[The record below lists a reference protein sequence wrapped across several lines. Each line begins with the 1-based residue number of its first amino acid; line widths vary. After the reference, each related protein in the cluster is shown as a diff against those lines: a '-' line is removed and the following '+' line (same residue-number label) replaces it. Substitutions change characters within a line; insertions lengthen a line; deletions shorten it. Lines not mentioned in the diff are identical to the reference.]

1 MQYRIWRSP
10 YARFGGLNSL
20 CPDDSTDETVTA
32 LHTYTDSELKNI
44 AENGF
49 NAFWVHAVPANIARS
64 DLFPEFGKNAERHMD
79 NMSRLIE
86 RADRFGLKVF
96 LYFQPVRSV
105 AAGNVEF
112 WKNHADCIG
121 QHETATEQV
130 LKANL
135 NQGIEMYCLCTSVPK
150 VKQWVRGA
158 ASQMAEKLPGLGGV
172 ILITGSEYPGHCYS
186 HRTKVNPT
194 EWSPLIECPR
204 CRERQPHEVAAEL
217 VNLVRD
223 GIREHSASME
233 IIAWNWSWTSW
244 LKTPCRPLLELLPHD
259 VTVMACCERGGTMDL
274 AERPNHPVNE
284 YSLIY
289 GGPSEVCT
297 GTLAEAEKLGMR
309 QMTKLQLGATHEL
322 ANVVS
327 LPMMNSIYAKA
338 DWHRKH
344 PDVGYMGC
352 WNCGNFFS
360 ANTYGFNYFLRPARP
375 DGREEAIRAFAGH
388 YFPGCDAWL
397 VAKAWDNFEHAAK
410 YFPYAIPFLYRGVHT
425 CALSYAEI
433 FRAEKLRGTPFGCSY
448 LPLAERGDDLT
459 GSFTMQPHEFTLD
472 ELIGHLGK
480 MAVLWRRGVD
490 FLAEG
495 LEGCDEKHELGNA
508 VICGC
513 IWQSSENIYRAW
525 RLRRNW
531 EDSRRIEL
539 KHIVLSELETVGTA
553 LPWVEKDER
562 QGWHGEA
569 FERFFDPESMR
580 RKALFLE
587 AVLMEL

>member
-20 CPDDSTDETVTA
+20 CPDDSGDETVTA
-32 LHTYTDSELKNI
+32 AGVYTDGELKNI
-44 AENGF
+44 ADNGF
-49 NAFWVHAVPANIARS
+49 NAFWIHAIPANMTRS
-64 DLFPEFGKNAERHMD
+64 DLFPEFGRQAARHME
-79 NMSRLIE
+79 NMNRLIE

-105 AAGNVEF
+105 AAGNREF
-112 WKNHADCIG
+112 WKNHPDCMG
-121 QHETATEQV
+121 QKELATEQI
-130 LKANL
+130 LEENL
-135 NQGIEMYCLCTSVPK
+135 HEPIEMYCLCTSVPK
-150 VKQWVRGA
+150 VQQWVRGA
-158 ASQMAEKLPGLGGV
+158 ASQIAEKLPGLGGV

-186 HRTKVNPT
+186 HRTKSNPS

-204 CRERQPHEVAAEL
+204 CREREPHEVAAEL
-217 VNLVRD
+217 VTLVRD
-223 GIREHSASME
+223 GIREHSSSME
-233 IIAWNWSWTSW
+233 IVAWNWAWTSW
-244 LKTPCRPLLELLPHD
+244 LKSPCRPLLELLPRD
-259 VTVMACCERGGTMDL
+259 VTVMACCERGGFMDL
-274 AERPNHPVNE
+274 AEHPNHPVNE

-297 GTLAEAEKLGMR
+297 GTLEAAGELGMR
-309 QMTKLQLGATHEL
+309 RMTKLQLGTTHEL
-322 ANVVS
+322 ANVVN

-360 ANTYGFNYFLRPARP
+360 ANTCGFHYFLRPDRP
-375 DGREEAIRAFAGH
+375 DNKKEAIRAFAEH
-388 YFPGCDAWL
+388 YFPGCDSGL
-397 VAKAWDNFEHAAK
+397 VARAWDNFEYAAR

-425 CALSYAEI
+425 CALSYPEI
-433 FRAEKLRGTPFGCSY
+433 FRAEKLRGKPFGCSY
-448 LPLAERGDDLT
+448 LPMKERGDDLT
-459 GSFTMQPHEFTLD
+459 GSITMRPHEFMLD

-480 MAVLWRRGVD
+480 MAVLWRQGVG

-495 LEGCDEKHELGNA
+495 LDGCEEKHELGNA

-513 IWQSSENIYRAW
+513 IWQSSENIYRAY
-525 RLRRNW
+525 RLRREW
-531 EDSRRIEL
+531 DDARRDEL
-539 KHIVLSELETVGTA
+539 KHIVLSELEAVRTA

-569 FERFFDPESMR
+569 FVRFFDPESMR
-580 RKALFLE
+580 RKIVFLE
-587 AVLMEL
+587 TLLREM